1 MNITFANVPGI
12 IQYENGNFQYS
23 LMTIKELTTDNYSLW
38 KGQRFINR
46 QHIKEIKEEMIN
58 SINTT
63 KNIKYSSSLP
73 HIALTT
79 DKKKYIIDGQ
89 HRIEVYKEICKKHN
103 NAIKVLVLYEYCN
116 SDEQV
121 MESFKRSNTQWEQ
134 NDEVKKWI
142 HGEEN
147 EHPKP
152 QNNMEVIQ
160 KLWNEKLEEYGGL
173 KGMISRSSKPQKP
186 NINENNFLNSL
197 TSFTSFTSFTSSI
210 EPNKNI
216 TYEQLKLQLN
226 NANEKIKNL
235 KSTNE
240 YKVKNPER
248 WKKCE
253 KFNCYIGLVPDF
265 TIYMKEEKKQQRTNI
280 PSGIR
285 KKLWKNH
292 FGEYAAVGNC
302 KVCTDLIHINSFEAG
317 HIVAVAKGG
326 SNHIENLLPICQ
338 TCNRSMGTTNLYD
351 YKNNY
356 FK

>member
-1 MNITFANVPGI
+1 MNINFANVPGI

-23 LMTIKELTTDNYSLW
+23 LMTINELATDNYSLW

-73 HIALTT
+73 HIALTA

-116 SDEQV
+116 NEEQV
-121 MESFKRSNTQWEQ
+121 MEAFKRSNTQWEQ

-147 EHPKP
+147 EHPNNNKP
-152 QNNMEVIQ
+152 QNNIEVIQ

-173 KGMISRSSKPQKP
+173 KGMFSRSSKPQKP
-186 NINENNFLNSL
+186 HLNENNFLNSL
-197 TSFTSFTSFTSSI
+197 TSSND
-210 EPNKNI
+210 PNKNI
-216 TYEQLKLQLN
+216 TYEQLKSQLN

-240 YKVKNPER
+240 YKEKNPER

-253 KFNCYIGLVPDF
+253 KFNCYIGLVEDF
-265 TIYMKEEKKQQRTNI
+265 TIYMNNEIPKRKKL
-280 PSGIR
+280 PDGIR

-292 FGEYAAVGNC
+292 FGDYAAVGNC
-302 KVCTDLIHINSFEAG
+302 KVCTDQIHINRFEAG
-317 HIVAVAKGG
+317 HIVSVAKGG
-326 SNHIENLLPICQ
+326 SDHIENLLPICQ
-338 TCNRSMGTTNLYD
+338 NCNRSMGTTNLYE
-351 YKNNY
+351 YKNTY